1 MLKSLSARQ
10 LFILFITIVAA
21 LFAGIGGMV
30 INHQSR
36 IALTSLQSEAT
47 KLEQE
52 SAKRHV
58 LQYLQDR
65 ETAFK
70 RLSSSPALVNAAMG
84 NSVSPQEIFDHIK
97 KERIFNDSIK
107 VALFDIASDLVF
119 NEIDFSYREQL
130 SLDSVNR
137 ILIDNGSL
145 IVSLVQ
151 KYKEQFFW
159 MYVPITYNNSVEGVF
174 MVEFKFNSQDFF
186 SGLMKDGQRWIA
198 LQQLE
203 TNVNPRP
210 SQAFP
215 WRVFEVP
222 VNQFGLIL
230 LYGINTDLENQQRST
245 LLYNLVSTTFI
256 AFVVCLI
263 GAYLFGR
270 KLLVQ
275 PFEELALSRQQ
286 LAESSKQ
293 LKVQEEESRRLA
305 KVARHAKDVIIITD
319 VNGNITWVNNAFTH
333 LTQYKAEE
341 VIGKK
346 PGNLLQGR
354 ETNADTKRR
363 IQKAVSNCQGIREEI
378 LNYNKSGETYWID
391 IDITPVLDESGVI
404 EGFIAVERDISEKQ
418 RLQAS
423 LEDARDK
430 AEKAN
435 SAKSHFL
442 ASISHEIRTPMNGIL
457 GIAQLINKTE
467 LTDTQQE
474 YLDTLQSSG
483 SHMMSLLNDLLDFSK
498 IEAGLLVLAPE
509 SFSLLDLINEIETT
523 YTPLCMEKGIEFKC
537 LHSIDSSVWLLGDNG
552 RIRQVLTNLISNALK
567 FTEKGSITLEVCL
580 NTQPENM
587 QPMLSVSVSDTGIGI
602 DPSRQ
607 TEIFSPFIQAE
618 SSTTRNYGGT
628 GLGLA
633 IADQICKAMSGKIE
647 LLSDVNKGSQFIAS
661 FALQV
666 GHSEKKRI
674 KESHSEYQAG
684 GKKALIVEDNRVN
697 SMIMK
702 KFLQT
707 RGFDCDFAATGKEA
721 IDLAETNFYP
731 VILMDNHMPIMD
743 GIQATTIIRAQ
754 EVKGRQ
760 PIIIGCTADA
770 YATTR
775 EAMISAG
782 CDDVLVKPVKE
793 TLLDNMLHRLHAT
806 SLK

>member
-1 MLKSLSARQ
+1 M
-10 LFILFITIVAA
+10 
-21 LFAGIGGMV
+21 
-30 INHQSR
+30 
-36 IALTSLQSEAT
+36 
-47 KLEQE
+47 
-52 SAKRHV
+52 
-58 LQYLQDR
+58 
-65 ETAFK
+65 
-70 RLSSSPALVNAAMG
+70 
-84 NSVSPQEIFDHIK
+84 
-97 KERIFNDSIK
+97 
-107 VALFDIASDLVF
+107 
-119 NEIDFSYREQL
+119 
-130 SLDSVNR
+130 
-137 ILIDNGSL
+137 
-145 IVSLVQ
+145 
-151 KYKEQFFW
+151 
-159 MYVPITYNNSVEGVF
+159 
-174 MVEFKFNSQDFF
+174 
-186 SGLMKDGQRWIA
+186 IA

-509 SFSLLDLINEIETT
+509 SFPYWTLSMKLKPHTHHYVWKRALSLSACILSTVQYGYWAI
-523 YTPLCMEKGIEFKC
+523 MEEF
-537 LHSIDSSVWLLGDNG
+537 D
-552 RIRQVLTNLISNALK
+552 K
-567 FTEKGSITLEVCL
+567 F
-580 NTQPENM
+580 
-587 QPMLSVSVSDTGIGI
+587 
-602 DPSRQ
+602 
-607 TEIFSPFIQAE
+607 
-618 SSTTRNYGGT
+618 
-628 GLGLA
+628 
-633 IADQICKAMSGKIE
+633 
-647 LLSDVNKGSQFIAS
+647 
-661 FALQV
+661 
-666 GHSEKKRI
+666 
-674 KESHSEYQAG
+674 
-684 GKKALIVEDNRVN
+684 
-697 SMIMK
+697 
-702 KFLQT
+702 
-707 RGFDCDFAATGKEA
+707 
-721 IDLAETNFYP
+721 
-731 VILMDNHMPIMD
+731 
-743 GIQATTIIRAQ
+743 
-754 EVKGRQ
+754 
-760 PIIIGCTADA
+760 
-770 YATTR
+770 
-775 EAMISAG
+775 
-782 CDDVLVKPVKE
+782 
-793 TLLDNMLHRLHAT
+793 
-806 SLK
+806 

>member
-186 SGLMKDGQRWIA
+186 SGLMKDYQRWIA

-666 GHSEKKRI
+666 GHSEKN
-674 KESHSEYQAG
+674 E
-684 GKKALIVEDNRVN
+684 
-697 SMIMK
+697 
-702 KFLQT
+702 
-707 RGFDCDFAATGKEA
+707 
-721 IDLAETNFYP
+721 
-731 VILMDNHMPIMD
+731 
-743 GIQATTIIRAQ
+743 
-754 EVKGRQ
+754 
-760 PIIIGCTADA
+760 
-770 YATTR
+770 
-775 EAMISAG
+775 
-782 CDDVLVKPVKE
+782 
-793 TLLDNMLHRLHAT
+793 
-806 SLK
+806 

>member
-21 LFAGIGGMV
+21 LFAGIGGIV

-36 IALTSLQSEAT
+36 VALTSIQSEAT

-58 LQYLQDR
+58 LQYIQDR

-70 RLSSSPALVNAAMG
+70 HLSSSPALVNAAMG
-84 NSVSPQEIFDHIK
+84 NSVSILEIFDHIK

-119 NEIDFSYREQL
+119 NEIDFSYRDQL
-130 SLDSVNR
+130 SLDYVNK

-151 KYKEQFFW
+151 KNKKQFFW

-174 MVEFKFNSQDFF
+174 MVEFEFNSKDFF
-186 SGLMKDGQRWIA
+186 SGLTKDGQRWIA

-222 VNQFGLIL
+222 VNQFGLTL
-230 LYGINTDLENQQRST
+230 LYGINTDLENQQRSS

-275 PFEELALSRQQ
+275 PFEELALSRQK

-293 LKVQEEESRRLA
+293 LKIQEQESRRLA
-305 KVARHAKDVIIITD
+305 KVARYAKDVVIITD
-319 VNGNITWVNNAFTH
+319 VSGEITWVNNAFTH
-333 LTQYKAEE
+333 LTQYEAEE
-341 VIGKK
+341 VVGKK
-346 PGNLLQGR
+346 PGSLLQGKD
-354 ETNADTKRR
+354 TNAETKRR
-363 IQKAVSNCQGIREEI
+363 IRHAISSHNGIREEI
-378 LNYNKSGETYWID
+378 LNYNKSGEPYWID
-391 IDITPVLDESGVI
+391 IDINPVLDEHGVI
-404 EGFIAVERDISEKQ
+404 EGFIAVERDISDKQ

-435 SAKSHFL
+435 AAKSHFL

-467 LTDTQQE
+467 LTDVQQE
-474 YLDTLQSSG
+474 YLDTLQNSG

-509 SFSLLDLINEIETT
+509 SFSLLALINEIENT
-523 YTPLCMEKGIEFKC
+523 YTPLCDDKSVEFKC
-537 LHSIDSSVWLLGDNG
+537 THSIDDTVWLLGDSG
-552 RIRQVLTNLISNALK
+552 RIRQVLTNLASNALK
-567 FTEKGSITLEVCL
+567 FTDKGSITVEVSL

-587 QPMLSVSVSDTGIGI
+587 QPTLIVSVSDTGIGI
-602 DPSRQ
+602 DPSRHA
-607 TEIFSPFIQAE
+607 EIFNPFIQAE
-618 SSTTRNYGGT
+618 NSTTRNYGGT

-633 IADQICKAMSGKIE
+633 IATQICKAMSGKIE
-647 LLSDVNKGSQFIAS
+647 LTSAPNRGSQFVAS
-661 FALQV
+661 FELQV
-666 GHSEKKRI
+666 GHPDTNQAKD
-674 KESHSEYQAG
+674 SHMEYQAQG
-684 GKKALIVEDNRVN
+684 IKALIVEDNRVN
-697 SMIMK
+697 RMIMK
-702 KFLQT
+702 KFLEA
-707 RGFDCDFAATGKEA
+707 RGFECDFAPTGKKATE
-721 IDLAETNFYP
+721 LTETTFYP

-743 GIQATTIIRAQ
+743 GIQATTLIRAQ
-754 EVKGRQ
+754 EIKGRQ
-760 PIIIGCTADA
+760 SVIIGCTADA

-793 TLLDNMLHRLHAT
+793 TLLDSMLHRLHKNLVA
-806 SLK
+806 